1 MDGLMDEPLRRPSL
15 VRRMLGGV
23 ASSRRTRCVRR
34 PADQPAVAAAAI
46 ASGPAWVEFPLVAAL
61 SSSRSA
67 SFDAGASGGDAG
79 EHGASFA
86 KYVAEVM
93 SPEGASFATAGGGNK
108 AAVAAAP
115 GVDDGSPLRVGGG
128 HPYRRSRQYRYFKR
142 VTTAASGGGSM
153 DTDASFTTTSSG
165 GSGGASPVSAAS
177 RATSP
182 GSSFSSLSPPPAA
195 TKPLSHGGSGLPN
208 NVAVKANVGRHIAA
222 AGTVVPPAT
231 RALHL
236 LASVSSPPQ
245 PEDTAALPP
254 SFFPVPAMTAVP
266 AAFSTRP
273 NPFFMRPAALDL
285 RFVSDDIS
293 SCPFAFTAV
302 AADDAGEAQ
311 AKARTPPRARTP
323 KKPDVELPP
332 QPPMQF
338 PPRMT
343 LLSPTSH
350 PATGAAAT
358 MDEADDEDEGFYT
371 AAQFYADQG
380 SGSTAGSPSA
390 KRSRRGR
397 TWAPSPKEP
406 RIPAKQPLQALAV
419 PMLSPARGLALPC
432 ALFACPADA
441 ARPRSRPPAR
451 LLRQVSLRRQ
461 APRCAPP
468 VTKATATAESCAYH
482 HAAAWPAGRQD
493 RLQEQ
498 LPPPSAPALELTYPK
513 PGQSDGGGDG
523 KQEPSLGPYEAV
535 VARLICGGPE
545 AHVEAV
551 KDVQQ
556 MAQDSEARNELRAAG
571 AVPALVALLRSP
583 ACRGHAEEAVIMALL
598 NLAISSHANKHA
610 IVEAGG
616 IPKLV
621 DVLQP
626 RFAPSAAEVA
636 VQEAA
641 AALVLSLAAS
651 NQLKPVL
658 GHAGAIPPLVSML
671 TAGSSAHGMLDAVW
685 ALLNLSFHGPNKS
698 LIVTA
703 GGVSPLLATVSGAQ
717 PEIQEKAIAVIAQL
731 STVAEG
737 RAALCAEAIVI
748 PALIGVLDEGTN
760 VSKEHAANV
769 LLRICSTNEVLRR
782 AAVMERVI
790 PVAVELSL
798 LGTDKVR
805 VKAQKLLSF
814 FQMQRAQETSV
825 KTFTPDVAESQMASK
840 MSLTTVRPRSLGNA
854 WDSPS
859 RSHMAHWQLK
869 AQRIKASLTDGQPQ
883 LSRVS
888 LFLRGLRSVI
898 VGCTRPAALPTPR
911 TPSHGDKSLVLTYPE
926 STQIVR
932 PACRNVYPGAHVNNV
947 CQRPQRNERQLPVS
961 IFH

>member
-1 MDGLMDEPLRRPSL
+1 M
-15 VRRMLGGV
+15 
-23 ASSRRTRCVRR
+23 
-34 PADQPAVAAAAI
+34 
-46 ASGPAWVEFPLVAAL
+46 
-61 SSSRSA
+61 
-67 SFDAGASGGDAG
+67 
-79 EHGASFA
+79 
-86 KYVAEVM
+86 
-93 SPEGASFATAGGGNK
+93 
-108 AAVAAAP
+108 
-115 GVDDGSPLRVGGG
+115 
-128 HPYRRSRQYRYFKR
+128 
-142 VTTAASGGGSM
+142 
-153 DTDASFTTTSSG
+153 
-165 GSGGASPVSAAS
+165 
-177 RATSP
+177 
-182 GSSFSSLSPPPAA
+182 
-195 TKPLSHGGSGLPN
+195 
-208 NVAVKANVGRHIAA
+208 
-222 AGTVVPPAT
+222 
-231 RALHL
+231 
-236 LASVSSPPQ
+236 
-245 PEDTAALPP
+245 
-254 SFFPVPAMTAVP
+254 
-266 AAFSTRP
+266 
-273 NPFFMRPAALDL
+273 
-285 RFVSDDIS
+285 
-293 SCPFAFTAV
+293 
-302 AADDAGEAQ
+302 
-311 AKARTPPRARTP
+311 
-323 KKPDVELPP
+323 
-332 QPPMQF
+332 
-338 PPRMT
+338 
-343 LLSPTSH
+343 
-350 PATGAAAT
+350 
-358 MDEADDEDEGFYT
+358 
-371 AAQFYADQG
+371 
-380 SGSTAGSPSA
+380 
-390 KRSRRGR
+390 
-397 TWAPSPKEP
+397 
-406 RIPAKQPLQALAV
+406 
-419 PMLSPARGLALPC
+419 
-432 ALFACPADA
+432 
-441 ARPRSRPPAR
+441 
-451 LLRQVSLRRQ
+451 
-461 APRCAPP
+461 
-468 VTKATATAESCAYH
+468 KATATAETRAYY

-498 LPPPSAPALELTYPK
+498 LLPPSTPALELTYPK
-513 PGQSDGGGDG
+513 PGQSDDGGDG

-556 MAQDSEARNELRAAG
+556 MAQDSEARNKLRAAG

-658 GHAGAIPPLVSML
+658 GHDGAISPLVSML

-698 LIVTA
+698 LIVAA

-717 PEIQEKAIAVIAQL
+717 PEIQEKAMAVIAQL
-731 STVAEG
+731 STMPEG

-748 PALIGVLDEGTN
+748 PALIGVLDDGTN

-769 LLRICSTNEVLRR
+769 LLRICSTNEELRR
-782 AAVMERVI
+782 AAVMERII

-840 MSLTTVRPRSLGNA
+840 MSLTTARPRSLANA

-859 RSHMAHWQLK
+859 RSHLAHRQVK
-869 AQRIKASLTDGQPQ
+869 AQPIKAALTDGQPQ

-888 LFLRGLRSVI
+888 LFLRGLRSLVTI
-898 VGCTRPAALPTPR
+898 GCTRPAALPTPR

-932 PACRNVYPGAHVNNV
+932 PACRKVYPGARVNNV
-947 CQRPQRNERQLPVS
+947 CQGSQRNERQSTLSV
-961 IFH
+961 FK